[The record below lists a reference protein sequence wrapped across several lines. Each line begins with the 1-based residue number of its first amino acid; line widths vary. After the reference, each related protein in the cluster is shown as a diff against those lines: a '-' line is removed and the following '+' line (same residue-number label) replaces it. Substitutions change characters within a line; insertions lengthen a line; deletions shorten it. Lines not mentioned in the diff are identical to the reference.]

1 MSTQPLFKNLLR
13 SLMTSSIM
21 LSSLIHPKISSR
33 PALAV
38 TNRFCQLSSEQVQKK
53 EKLLQSA
60 LQNNSQA
67 KQEYQALI
75 QEHRQIIAQCRQK
88 TWPQE
93 QAIWLR
99 LYPCDASPGSLDY
112 VLDRIVNLGYNRV
125 NLEVF
130 YSSQVLLPP
139 ADNPTPWQPI
149 VRSPGGENI
158 DLLKQAIEK
167 GHERGLK
174 VYAWMFTMNFGYSY
188 AQRGDRQDALA
199 RNGTGENSLTF
210 VSDYSQAF
218 IDPYNRQA
226 QQDYYRLVQA
236 ILQRKPDGVLFD
248 YIRYPR
254 GSGNQSLVN
263 NVRDLWIYSPAS
275 LQTLY
280 NRATNQKGKAIIN
293 SYVKNGNVTYADLM
307 RVDKLYPHEEE
318 PNWQGR
324 QLPNSNT
331 KVSNRDRFL
340 RLQADLWFFTVA
352 HAAQGVI
359 DFLSFSAS
367 PVQQQQ
373 IPAGAVFFPDANR
386 LVGNSGFDSRL
397 QPWDKF
403 PQSLE
408 WHPMAYSVCD
418 GTSCIIEEIS
428 QVLQTAAENTRVIP
442 ALAGV
447 WGDEYRDHPR
457 LEVQMDA
464 LRQSLPQL
472 KSVSHFAY
480 SWQEPE
486 IDRQRKFCNMQ

>member
-1 MSTQPLFKNLLR
+1 MSTQPLFKNLLH
-13 SLMTSSIM
+13 SIM
-21 LSSLIHPKISSR
+21 ASPIILSSLIHPEIVSK
-33 PALAV
+33 PASAV
-38 TNRFCQLSSEQVQKK
+38 TNRFCQLTSEQVQKK
-53 EKLLQSA
+53 EQLLQSA

-67 KQEYQALI
+67 QQEYQSLI
-75 QEHRQIIAQCRQK
+75 QEHRQILTQCRQR

-99 LYPCDASPGSLDY
+99 LYPCDVSPGSIDY

-130 YSSQVLLPP
+130 YNSQVLLPP
-139 ADNPTPWQPI
+139 ADNPTPWLPI
-149 VRSPGGENI
+149 VRSPGGDNI
-158 DLLKQAIEK
+158 DLLKQTIQK
-167 GHERGLK
+167 GHERGLR
-174 VYAWMFTMNFGYSY
+174 VYAWMFSMNFGYNY

-199 RNGTGENSLTF
+199 RNGTGKDSLTF

-254 GSGNQSLVN
+254 GAGNQSLVS

-280 NRATNQKGKAIIN
+280 NRATNQKGKALID
-293 SYVKNGNVTYADLM
+293 SYIRKGKITYADLM
-307 RVDKLYPHEEE
+307 KVDKLYPSEGE

-324 QLPNSNT
+324 QLPKT
-331 KVSNRDRFL
+331 KLSARDRFL
-340 RLQADLWFFTVA
+340 RLQTDLWFFTVA

-359 DFLSFSAS
+359 DFLAFSAS

-373 IPAGAVFFPDANR
+373 LPAGAVFFPDANR

-397 QPWDKF
+397 QAWDKF
-403 PQSLE
+403 PKNLE
-408 WHPMAYSVCD
+408 WHPMAYSVCN
-418 GTSCIIEEIS
+418 GTSCIIDEIS
-428 QVLQTAAENTRVIP
+428 QVLQVASEKTQVIP

-464 LRQSLPQL
+464 VRKSLPQL
-472 KSVSHFAY
+472 NSVSHFAY

-486 IDRQRKFCNMQ
+486 IDRQRKFCNWQ